1 MNYYYSDF
9 IRKNQYYSYMNRS
22 YSDSATVIS
31 LKPLGEN
38 NQSVTLLTKSK
49 GIVYATL
56 YGGPKSRLR
65 SLVSQWH
72 SGTIFLYDNPE
83 KNQIKISDFDVK
95 NYHISFGQNL
105 FKNYAASLACE
116 LAIKTRCAGS
126 PENCWHLI
134 NGFLD
139 GLELANEEQGKVGLI
154 RFLWR
159 FLALLGL
166 QPEVHCCGHC
176 GKSFLEPLLPPDSKT
191 YYNIMENSFI
201 CSDCF
206 SQDNAGHN
214 FVFSLELSALRYL
227 TGITVLDPAEARK
240 LKIDR
245 EEYNQLK
252 ELVFFLIENAA
263 GTKLNSIET
272 GVGIL

>member
-1 MNYYYSDF
+1 
-9 IRKNQYYSYMNRS
+9 MNRS

-95 NYHISFGQNL
+95 NYHVSFGENL

-139 GLELANEEQGKVGLI
+139 GLELANEDQGHVGLI

-159 FLALLGL
+159 FLAILGL

-176 GKSFLEPLLPPDSKT
+176 GKSFLEPLLTPDSKT

-201 CSDCF
+201 CADCF
-206 SQDNAGHN
+206 SQGNAGQN

-227 TGITVLDPAEARK
+227 TGITVLEPAEARK

-245 EEYNQLK
+245 QEYNQLK

-263 GTKLNSIET
+263 GTKLNTIEI

>member
-1 MNYYYSDF
+1 MIFLKKSNK
-9 IRKNQYYSYMNRS
+9 IKIVNRS

-49 GIVYATL
+49 GIIYATL

-65 SLVSQWH
+65 SLVNQWH
-72 SGTIFLYDNPE
+72 SGTIFLYDTPE

-95 NYHISFGQNL
+95 NYHVSFGENL

-126 PENCWHLI
+126 PEHCWHLI

-139 GLELANEEQGKVGLI
+139 GLELANEDQGHVGLI

-159 FLALLGL
+159 YLALLGI
-166 QPEVHCCGHC
+166 QPQVHDCGIC
-176 GKSFLEPLLPPDSKT
+176 GKSFLEPLLTPDCKT
-191 YYNIMENSFI
+191 YYNIVENNFI
-201 CSDCF
+201 CADCF
-206 SQDNAGHN
+206 SNENQNHN
-214 FVFSLELSALRYL
+214 LLFSLDISALQYL
-227 TGITVLDPAEARK
+227 IGLSVLEPSEARK

-245 EEYNQLK
+245 QDYNQLK
-252 ELVFFLIENAA
+252 ELVFFLIENAV
-263 GTKLNSIET
+263 GSKLNTIEI

>member
-95 NYHISFGQNL
+95 NYHVSFGQNL

-191 YYNIMENSFI
+191 YYNIMENSFS

-227 TGITVLDPAEARK
+227 TGITVLEPAEARK

-245 EEYNQLK
+245 QEYNQLK

-263 GTKLNSIET
+263 GTKLNTIEI